1 MTPSLYIINNIKTIK
16 IKKKPIK
23 VHQKSSKKIR
33 NKTGFFFFWGG
44 GGGGGV
50 ANFLERDKEGLII

>member
-33 NKTGFFFFWGG
+33 NKTGFFGG
-44 GGGGGV
+44 GGGGEEAGSQIFWKGTRRV
-50 ANFLERDKEGLII
+50 

>member
-33 NKTGFFFFWGG
+33 NKTGFFGGG